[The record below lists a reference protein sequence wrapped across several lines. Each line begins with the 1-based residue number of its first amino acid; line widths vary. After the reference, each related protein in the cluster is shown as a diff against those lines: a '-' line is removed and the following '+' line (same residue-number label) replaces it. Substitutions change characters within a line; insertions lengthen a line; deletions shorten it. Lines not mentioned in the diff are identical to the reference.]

1 MIKRHIGVK
10 ASKFIICLAQI
21 NISKSYLNK
30 IVVHCT
36 ESFYLVAFVQICVQ
50 FIVYQIINCLINDI
64 SKMLYQACI

>member
-30 IVVHCT
+30 IVVHRT
-36 ESFYLVAFVQICVQ
+36 ESFYLVAFVQNLCTVYCVSNNQ
-50 FIVYQIINCLINDI
+50 LFNQ
-64 SKMLYQACI
+64 